1 VNYVDGDGG
10 IIVPRSVRPIID
22 YEETCLG
29 DKKGAKKQF
38 RYGKLHI
45 REYKDYLIVHMDKVD
60 PGKDPLGHLL
70 VDAPEYLVSAFA
82 GLEVAKL
89 LGAAVRAKTT
99 RYTKRKETEEDH
111 LMLGLKSA
119 ILIGTASVVSSWVVR
134 SVFRQFLRR
143 T

>member
-29 DKKGAKKQF
+29 DKKGANKQF

-45 REYKDYLIVHMDKVD
+45 REYKDYLVVHMDKVD
-60 PGKDPLGHLL
+60 PRKDPLGHLL
-70 VDAPEYLVSAFA
+70 IDAPEYLVSALA

-89 LGAAVRAKTT
+89 TGDAVHAKTT
-99 RYTKRKETEEDH
+99 RYTIKNETEEDR
-111 LMLGLKSA
+111 LILGLKSA
-119 ILIGTASVVSSWVVR
+119 VLVGTASVVCSWVVR
-134 SVFRQFLRR
+134 SVFRQFFRR
-143 T
+143 A

>member
-1 VNYVDGDGG
+1 MNYVDGDGG

-45 REYKDYLIVHMDKVD
+45 REYKDYLVVHMDKVD
-60 PGKDPLGHLL
+60 PRNDPLGHLL
-70 VDAPEYLVSAFA
+70 VDAPEYLFSVFA

-89 LGAAVRAKTT
+89 LGTAVRAKTT

-111 LMLGLKSA
+111 LVLGLKSA

-143 T
+143 I

>member
-1 VNYVDGDGG
+1 MNYVDGDGG

-60 PGKDPLGHLL
+60 PRKDPLGHLL
-70 VDAPEYLVSAFA
+70 IDAPEYLVSAFA

-89 LGAAVRAKTT
+89 LGNAVPAKTT
-99 RYTKRKETEEDH
+99 RYTRKKETEEDH
-111 LMLGLKSA
+111 LVLGLKSA
-119 ILIGTASVVSSWVVR
+119 MLVGTASVVSSWVVR

>member
-1 VNYVDGDGG
+1 MNFVDGDGG

-22 YEETCLG
+22 YEETFLG

-60 PGKDPLGHLL
+60 PRKDPLGHLL
-70 VDAPEYLVSAFA
+70 IDAPEYLISSFA

-89 LGAAVRAKTT
+89 LGNTVRAKTT
-99 RYTKRKETEEDH
+99 RYTRRKETEEDH

-119 ILIGTASVVSSWVVR
+119 ILVGTASVVSSWVVR

>member
-10 IIVPRSVRPIID
+10 IIVPRPVRPIID

-60 PGKDPLGHLL
+60 PRKDPLGHLL

-89 LGAAVRAKTT
+89 LGTAVRAKTT
-99 RYTKRKETEEDH
+99 RYAKRKETEEDH

-119 ILIGTASVVSSWVVR
+119 ILIGTANVVSSWVVR

>member
-1 VNYVDGDGG
+1 MNYVDGDGA
-10 IIVPRSVRPIID
+10 IIVPRSVRPIMD

-38 RYGKLHI
+38 RYGTLHI
-45 REYKDYLIVHMDKVD
+45 REYKDYLVVHMDKVD
-60 PGKDPLGHLL
+60 PRKDPLGHLL
-70 VDAPEYLVSAFA
+70 IDAPEYLVSAFA

-89 LGAAVRAKTT
+89 LGTPVRAKTT
-99 RYTKRKETEEDH
+99 RYTRRKETEEDH
-111 LMLGLKSA
+111 LVLGLKSA

>member
-1 VNYVDGDGG
+1 VNFVDGDGG

-22 YEETCLG
+22 YEETFLG

-60 PGKDPLGHLL
+60 PRKDPLGHLL
-70 VDAPEYLVSAFA
+70 IDAPEYLISAFA
-82 GLEVAKL
+82 GLEMAKL
-89 LGAAVRAKTT
+89 LGNTVRAKTA
-99 RYTKRKETEEDH
+99 RYGRRKETEGDH

-119 ILIGTASVVSSWVVR
+119 ILVGTASVASSWVVR
-134 SVFRQFLRR
+134 SVFRQFLGR

>member
-1 VNYVDGDGG
+1 VSFVDGDGG

-22 YEETCLG
+22 YEETFLG

-60 PGKDPLGHLL
+60 PRKDPLGHLL
-70 VDAPEYLVSAFA
+70 IDAPEYLISAFA
-82 GLEVAKL
+82 GLEMAKL
-89 LGAAVRAKTT
+89 LGNRVRAKTA
-99 RYTKRKETEEDH
+99 RYARRKETEEDH

-119 ILIGTASVVSSWVVR
+119 ILVGTASVASSWVVR